1 MSIVKKNKEGNAII
15 IKAKECDKE
24 DINQLLVNKKEKII
38 SKYDKI
44 SDSKKEE
51 KKLISN
57 KKENINKKKKKKGIK
72 IIIYFD
78 RKVLLKIYDLL

>member
-1 MSIVKKNKEGNAII
+1 MNEKENFLS
-15 IKAKECDKE
+15 E
-24 DINQLLVNKKEKII
+24 
-38 SKYDKI
+38 YDKI

-57 KKENINKKKKKKGIK
+57 KKKNVNEKKKKKGIK